1 MDLSRLLSD
10 DKQDGSRG
18 DDAGAPPRL
27 SDVSTPLFVPPSIVS
42 PPVASPLR
50 ASPVPLSLPQVAGS
64 PSWAS
69 VPRPLRVASGLGAV
83 AGGWGSS
90 LGGDRAFGTRRPLGT
105 AVTPTVT
112 VGVLVERKPSLPSLH
127 QLGIGSKSPFSSSRP
142 GSVWSPPRA
151 RAAAAAAATDP
162 AHVAVPNTSP
172 DAVHAEAAGRRMA
185 ATAGTAARG
194 APSPPWP
201 SPIPHGGGASTPPLD
216 GVGRVGLPPTGLAV
230 LPHARHPPM
239 PLRATAAAG
248 GDGRQGAS
256 LPGYVALSSTLGF
269 AGAGANATGAPAG
282 FAATGGG
289 GARGAA
295 AADSA
300 TLWPRRAPCDHGS
313 VVGGSGL
320 MRAAPPL
327 AAASVPGWGWG
338 APHGAAP
345 AVDWRSGG
353 GASSAAHGHRSSR
366 SDEAPA
372 SSHGGWV
379 APPLRGS
386 RSAHTLTDRLRVGAT
401 IDKRR
406 GEGGHVPRHRG
417 GGSGGGGV
425 LAGGASAKP
434 FECTKC
440 GHQFGQKGSLHR
452 HIRAVHLGLRP
463 HECQKCDKG
472 AFGGALFFGEVAG
485 GRQRPMVGGLVRS
498 LKCCERA
505 RVC

>member
-1 MDLSRLLSD
+1 
-10 DKQDGSRG
+10 
-18 DDAGAPPRL
+18 
-27 SDVSTPLFVPPSIVS
+27 
-42 PPVASPLR
+42 
-50 ASPVPLSLPQVAGS
+50 
-64 PSWAS
+64 
-69 VPRPLRVASGLGAV
+69 
-83 AGGWGSS
+83 
-90 LGGDRAFGTRRPLGT
+90 
-105 AVTPTVT
+105 
-112 VGVLVERKPSLPSLH
+112 
-127 QLGIGSKSPFSSSRP
+127 
-142 GSVWSPPRA
+142 
-151 RAAAAAAATDP
+151 
-162 AHVAVPNTSP
+162 
-172 DAVHAEAAGRRMA
+172 MA

-372 SSHGGWV
+372 NSQRGWV
-379 APPLRGS
+379 AAPPRGS
-386 RSAHTLTDRLRVGAT
+386 RSANALLDRSWMDAA

-406 GEGGHVPRHRG
+406 GEAGHVPHLRG
-417 GGSGGGGV
+417 GGGHGSG
-425 LAGGASAKP
+425 ARARRASAKS
-434 FECTKC
+434 FGCTEC
-440 GHQFGQKGSLHR
+440 GRLFGQKGSLHR
-452 HIRAVHLGLRP
+452 HINAVHLLLRP
-463 HECQKCDKG
+463 HECPTCGKSTFWSALLFWG
-472 AFGGALFFGEVAG
+472 GGGGATAARGWWHGALA
-485 GRQRPMVGGLVRS
+485 Q
-498 LKCCERA
+498 CCDRA
-505 RVC
+505 RGCCTHCAVVQA